1 MSVLGRHRAVGNV
14 VVMEGSGRW
23 GQWQEKT
30 IFFSPGVGSRT
41 CLFLFFL
48 LLFILFFLPHWFI
61 QFCWLFFPSIVK

>member
-30 IFFSPGVGSRT
+30 IFFFLGVGSRT
-41 CLFLFFL
+41 CFFLFFC
-48 LLFILFFLPHWFI
+48 FFLFY
-61 QFCWLFFPSIVK
+61 FFSLIG